1 MGGNLFLFASRS
13 AVSRNVQ
20 EEEDKE
26 SRHSC
31 EFHSALAIATL
42 RKCTTNGQVKTLDGR
57 AKKRT
62 LPVGHAIQS
71 ARASSPFVEIRTNPK
86 LFLEFH
92 WPSAFEMG

>member
-1 MGGNLFLFASRS
+1 MAAIFSSWPPLCRKSKR
-13 AVSRNVQ
+13 VQ

-31 EFHSALAIATL
+31 EFHSALAIATHP
-42 RKCTTNGQVKTLDGR
+42 KCTTNGQVKTLDAER
-57 AKKRT
+57 KRT

-71 ARASSPFVEIRTNPK
+71 ARASRPFVEISRTNPK

-92 WPSAFEMG
+92 FSAIGV